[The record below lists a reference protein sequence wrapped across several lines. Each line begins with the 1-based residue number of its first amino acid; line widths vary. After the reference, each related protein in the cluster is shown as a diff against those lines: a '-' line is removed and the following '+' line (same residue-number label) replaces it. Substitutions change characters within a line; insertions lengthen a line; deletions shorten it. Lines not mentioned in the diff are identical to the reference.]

1 MTRFN
6 RGLLFGISAYI
17 IWGLLPLYWQLVEEA
32 GAYEILAHRGI
43 WSLLICISLLALRK
57 QLKSAYVMVRSSR
70 TLSLLFLASGL
81 LTINWGVYIWS
92 VTVNRVVEAALGY
105 YITPLINVTFG
116 VLLLREK
123 LRPAQWIAVALAG
136 AGVVI
141 LTLGYGSL
149 PWIALVLAISWGSYS
164 LIKKSLNLG
173 ALETLSLETLFAFL
187 PNLVFLFIIQ
197 GNGSAEFGSTWTI
210 SLLLFGAGAATVIP
224 LLLFNGSTIRLP
236 LSTVGLLQYITPTIM
251 FFIGIFINNE
261 DISMTKVIGFA
272 FIWLALAVL
281 SRDLYRSSRPLDDG
295 IAKAL

>member
-6 RGLLFGISAYI
+6 KGLLFGISAYI
-17 IWGLLPLYWQLVEEA
+17 IWGLLPLYWKLVEEA

-123 LRPAQWIAVALAG
+123 LRPAQWIAVALAA

-224 LLLFNGSTIRLP
+224 LLLFNGSTTRLP

-261 DISMTKVIGFA
+261 DISKTKVIGFA

>member
-1 MTRFN
+1 MTKFN
-6 RGLLFGISAYI
+6 KGLLFGVSAYI
-17 IWGLLPLYWQLVEEA
+17 IWGLLPLYWKLVEEA

-43 WSLLICISLLALRK
+43 WSLLICLSLLALRK
-57 QLKSAYVMVRSSR
+57 QLKSAYKMVRSSR

-123 LRPAQWIAVALAG
+123 LRPAQWIAVALAA

-197 GNGSAEFGSTWTI
+197 GNGSAEFGSTWSI

-224 LLLFNGSTIRLP
+224 LLLFNGSTTRLP

-251 FFIGIFINNE
+251 FFIGIYINNE
-261 DISMTKVIGFA
+261 DISTTKVIGFA

-281 SRDLYRSSRPLDDG
+281 SRDLY
-295 IAKAL
+295 

>member
-1 MTRFN
+1 
-6 RGLLFGISAYI
+6 
-17 IWGLLPLYWQLVEEA
+17 
-32 GAYEILAHRGI
+32 
-43 WSLLICISLLALRK
+43 
-57 QLKSAYVMVRSSR
+57 MVRSSR

-141 LTLGYGSL
+141 LTFGYGSL

-197 GNGSAEFGSTWTI
+197 GNGSAEFGSTWAI

-224 LLLFNGSTIRLP
+224 LLLFNGSTTRLP

-261 DISMTKVIGFA
+261 DISKTKVIGFA

>member
-1 MTRFN
+1 MTKFN
-6 RGLLFGISAYI
+6 KGLLFGVSAYI
-17 IWGLLPLYWQLVEEA
+17 IWGLLPLYWKLVEEA

-43 WSLLICISLLALRK
+43 WSLLICLSLLALRK
-57 QLKSAYVMVRSSR
+57 QLKSAYEMVRSSR
-70 TLSLLFLASGL
+70 TFSLLFLASGL

-123 LRPAQWIAVALAG
+123 LRPAQWIAVALAA

-197 GNGSAEFGSTWTI
+197 GNGSAEFGSTWSI

-224 LLLFNGSTIRLP
+224 LLLFNGSTTRLP

-251 FFIGIFINNE
+251 FFIGIYINNE
-261 DISMTKVIGFA
+261 DISTTKVIGFA

>member
-1 MTRFN
+1 MTKFN
-6 RGLLFGISAYI
+6 KGLLFGVSAYI
-17 IWGLLPLYWQLVEEA
+17 IWGLLPLYWKLVEEA

-43 WSLLICISLLALRK
+43 WSLLICVSLLALRK
-57 QLKSAYVMVRSSR
+57 QLKSAYEMVRSSR
-70 TLSLLFLASGL
+70 TFSLLFLASGL

-123 LRPAQWIAVALAG
+123 LRPAQWIAVALAA

-197 GNGSAEFGSTWTI
+197 GNGSAEFGSTWSI

-224 LLLFNGSTIRLP
+224 LLLFNGSTTRLP

-251 FFIGIFINNE
+251 FFIGIYINNE
-261 DISMTKVIGFA
+261 DISTTKVIGFA
-272 FIWLALAVL
+272 FIWLALVVL

>member
-6 RGLLFGISAYI
+6 KGLLFGISAYI

-123 LRPAQWIAVALAG
+123 LRPAQWIAVALAA

-224 LLLFNGSTIRLP
+224 LLLFNGSTTRLP

>member
-6 RGLLFGISAYI
+6 KGLLFGISAYI
-17 IWGLLPLYWQLVEEA
+17 IWGLLPLYWKLVEEA

-187 PNLVFLFIIQ
+187 PNLFFLFIIQ
-197 GNGSAEFGSTWTI
+197 GNGSAEFGSTWAI

-224 LLLFNGSTIRLP
+224 LLLFNGSTTRLP

>member
-1 MTRFN
+1 MTKFN
-6 RGLLFGISAYI
+6 KGLLFGVSAYI
-17 IWGLLPLYWQLVEEA
+17 IWGLLPLYWKLVEEA

-43 WSLLICISLLALRK
+43 WSLLICLSLLALRK

-123 LRPAQWIAVALAG
+123 LRSAQWIAVALAA

-187 PNLVFLFIIQ
+187 PNLVFLLIIES
-197 GNGSAEFGSTWTI
+197 NGSAEFGSTWSI
-210 SLLLFGAGAATVIP
+210 SILLFGAGAATVIP
-224 LLLFNGSTIRLP
+224 LLLFNGSTTRLP

-251 FFIGIFINNE
+251 FFIGIYINNE
-261 DISMTKVIGFA
+261 DISTTKVLGFA

>member
-1 MTRFN
+1 MTKLN
-6 RGLLFGISAYI
+6 KGLLFGISAYI
-17 IWGLLPLYWQLVEEA
+17 IWGLLPLYWKLVEEA

-123 LRPAQWIAVALAG
+123 LRPAQWIAVALAA

-187 PNLVFLFIIQ
+187 PNLVFLLIIQ

-210 SLLLFGAGAATVIP
+210 SVLLFGAGAATVIP
-224 LLLFNGSTIRLP
+224 LLLFNGSTTRLP

>member
-1 MTRFN
+1 MTKVN
-6 RGLLFGISAYI
+6 KGLLFGVSAYI
-17 IWGLLPLYWQLVEEA
+17 IWGLLPLYWKLVEEA

-43 WSLLICISLLALRK
+43 WSLLICVSLLALRK
-57 QLKSAYVMVRSSR
+57 QLKSAYEMVRSSR
-70 TLSLLFLASGL
+70 NFSLLFLASGL
-81 LTINWGVYIWS
+81 LTMNWGVYIWS

-116 VLLLREK
+116 VLSLREK
-123 LRPAQWIAVALAG
+123 LRPAQWIAVALAA

-187 PNLVFLFIIQ
+187 PNLVFLLIIQ

-210 SLLLFGAGAATVIP
+210 SILLFGAGAATVIP
-224 LLLFNGSTIRLP
+224 LLLFNGSTTRLP

-251 FFIGIFINNE
+251 FFIGIFINDE
-261 DISMTKVIGFA
+261 DISKTKVLGFA

>member
-1 MTRFN
+1 MTKFN
-6 RGLLFGISAYI
+6 KGLLFGISAYI
-17 IWGLLPLYWQLVEEA
+17 IWGLLPLYWKLVEEA

-123 LRPAQWIAVALAG
+123 LRPAQWIAVALAA

-210 SLLLFGAGAATVIP
+210 SLLLFGAGAATVVP
-224 LLLFNGSTIRLP
+224 LLLFNGSTTRLP

-261 DISMTKVIGFA
+261 DISKTKVIGFA

>member
-1 MTRFN
+1 MTKFN
-6 RGLLFGISAYI
+6 KGLLFGVSAYI
-17 IWGLLPLYWQLVEEA
+17 IWGLLPLYWKLVEEA

-43 WSLLICISLLALRK
+43 WSLLICLSLLALRK
-57 QLKSAYVMVRSSR
+57 QLKSAYKMVRSSR

-123 LRPAQWIAVALAG
+123 LRPAQWIAVALAA

-210 SLLLFGAGAATVIP
+210 SILLFGAGAATVIP
-224 LLLFNGSTIRLP
+224 LLLFNGSTTRLP

-251 FFIGIFINNE
+251 FFIGIYINNE

>member
-6 RGLLFGISAYI
+6 KGLLFGISAYI
-17 IWGLLPLYWQLVEEA
+17 IWGLLPLYWKLVEEA

-57 QLKSAYVMVRSSR
+57 QLRSAYVMVRSSR

-123 LRPAQWIAVALAG
+123 LRPAQWIAVALAA

-224 LLLFNGSTIRLP
+224 LLLFNGSTTRLP

>member
-1 MTRFN
+1 MTKFN

-17 IWGLLPLYWQLVEEA
+17 IWGLLPLYWKLVEDA

-43 WSLLICISLLALRK
+43 WSLLLCVFLLAARK
-57 QLKSAYVMVRSSR
+57 QIKSAYLMVKASR

-81 LTINWGVYIWS
+81 LTLNWGVYIWS

-123 LRPAQWIAVALAG
+123 LRPLQWVSVGIASI
-136 AGVVI
+136 GVLI
-141 LTLGYGSL
+141 LTVGYGEL
-149 PWIALVLAISWGSYS
+149 PWIALVLSVSWGSYS

-173 ALETLSLETLFAFL
+173 ALETLSVETLFAFL
-187 PNLVFLFIIQ
+187 PNLVFILIIEA
-197 GNGSAEFGSTWTI
+197 NGSAEFGKAWST
-210 SLLLFGAGAATVIP
+210 SLLLFGAGAATVVP
-224 LLLFNGSTIRLP
+224 LLLFNGSTNRLP

-251 FFIGIFINNE
+251 FFIGIYINNE
-261 DISMTKVIGFA
+261 NISGVKIAGFV

-281 SRDLYRSSRPLDDG
+281 SRDLYRSSRTLNNG
-295 IAKAL
+295 QA

>member
-1 MTRFN
+1 
-6 RGLLFGISAYI
+6 
-17 IWGLLPLYWQLVEEA
+17 
-32 GAYEILAHRGI
+32 
-43 WSLLICISLLALRK
+43 LRK

-123 LRPAQWIAVALAG
+123 LRSAQWIAVALAA

-173 ALETLSLETLFAFL
+173 ALETLSLETLFAFI
-187 PNLVFLFIIQ
+187 PNLVFLLIIES
-197 GNGSAEFGSTWTI
+197 NGSAEFGSTWSI
-210 SLLLFGAGAATVIP
+210 SILLFGAGAATVIP
-224 LLLFNGSTIRLP
+224 LLLFNGSTTRLP

-251 FFIGIFINNE
+251 FFIGIYINNE
-261 DISMTKVIGFA
+261 DISTTKVIGFA
-272 FIWLALAVL
+272 FIWIALAVL

>member
-1 MTRFN
+1 MTKFN
-6 RGLLFGISAYI
+6 KGLLFGISAYI
-17 IWGLLPLYWQLVEEA
+17 IWGLLPLYWKLVEEA

-57 QLKSAYVMVRSSR
+57 QLRSAYVMVRSSR

-92 VTVNRVVEAALGY
+92 VTVNRVIEAALGY

-123 LRPAQWIAVALAG
+123 LRPAQWIAVALA
-136 AGVVI
+136 AVGVVI

-187 PNLVFLFIIQ
+187 PNLVFLLIIES
-197 GNGSAEFGSTWTI
+197 NGSAEFGSTWAI

-224 LLLFNGSTIRLP
+224 LLLFNGSTTRLP

>member
-1 MTRFN
+1 MTKVN
-6 RGLLFGISAYI
+6 KGLLFGVSAYI
-17 IWGLLPLYWQLVEEA
+17 IWGLLPLYWKLVEES

-43 WSLLICISLLALRK
+43 WSLLICVSLLALRK
-57 QLKSAYVMVRSSR
+57 QLKSAYEMVRSSR
-70 TLSLLFLASGL
+70 TFSLLFLASGL

-123 LRPAQWIAVALAG
+123 LRPAQWIAVALAA

-187 PNLVFLFIIQ
+187 PNLVFLLIIQ

-210 SLLLFGAGAATVIP
+210 SILLFGAGAATVIP
-224 LLLFNGSTIRLP
+224 LLLFNGSTTRLP

-251 FFIGIFINNE
+251 FFIGIFINDE
-261 DISMTKVIGFA
+261 DISMTKVLGFA

>member
-6 RGLLFGISAYI
+6 KGLLFGISAYI
-17 IWGLLPLYWQLVEEA
+17 IWGLLPLYWKLVEEA

-123 LRPAQWIAVALAG
+123 LRPAQWIAVALAA

-210 SLLLFGAGAATVIP
+210 SLLLFGAGAATVVP
-224 LLLFNGSTIRLP
+224 LLLFNGSTTRLP

>member
-1 MTRFN
+1 MTKVN
-6 RGLLFGISAYI
+6 KGLLFGVSAYI
-17 IWGLLPLYWQLVEEA
+17 IWGLLPLYWKLVEEA

-43 WSLLICISLLALRK
+43 WSLLICLSLLALRK
-57 QLKSAYVMVRSSR
+57 QLKSAYEMVRSSR
-70 TLSLLFLASGL
+70 TFSLLFLASGL

-123 LRPAQWIAVALAG
+123 LRPAQWIAVALAA

-149 PWIALVLAISWGSYS
+149 PWIALVLAISFGSYS

-197 GNGSAEFGSTWTI
+197 GNGSAEFGSTWSI

-224 LLLFNGSTIRLP
+224 LLLFNGSTTRLP

-251 FFIGIFINNE
+251 FFIGIYINNE
-261 DISMTKVIGFA
+261 DISTTKVLGFA

>member
-1 MTRFN
+1 MTKVN
-6 RGLLFGISAYI
+6 KGLLFGVSAYI
-17 IWGLLPLYWQLVEEA
+17 IWGLLPLYWKLVEEA

-43 WSLLICISLLALRK
+43 WSLLICLSLLALRK
-57 QLKSAYVMVRSSR
+57 QLKSAYEMVCSSR
-70 TLSLLFLASGL
+70 TFSLLFLASGL

-123 LRPAQWIAVALAG
+123 LRPAQWIAVALAA

-210 SLLLFGAGAATVIP
+210 SILLFGAGAATVIP
-224 LLLFNGSTIRLP
+224 LLLFNGSTTRLP

-251 FFIGIFINNE
+251 FFIGIYINNE
-261 DISMTKVIGFA
+261 DISTTKVLGFA

>member
-6 RGLLFGISAYI
+6 KGLLFGISAYI
-17 IWGLLPLYWQLVEEA
+17 IWGLLPLYWKLVEEA

-123 LRPAQWIAVALAG
+123 LRPAQWIAVALAA

-197 GNGSAEFGSTWTI
+197 GNGSAEFGSTWSI

-224 LLLFNGSTIRLP
+224 LLLFNGSTTRLP

-261 DISMTKVIGFA
+261 DISKTKVIGFA